1 MLKLSKIQQIDKQ
14 SMFHIYDQWPEIAIE
29 SYKKNKSTKKFGKI
43 EHIVFAGMGGSGAIG
58 DVLSGIFSNSKIHVE
73 VIKGYLLPMTVNSK
87 TLVINTSVSGN
98 TKETLTILKKAHEK
112 KCRILNFSSGG
123 KMEQYC
129 KKNNLDFYKIQMNHS
144 PRASFIGFLYYI
156 ISILKPIIPLKEQE
170 IQKSLEQLRIMR
182 DKIFSKNLSKQNYAL
197 NLAEWVP
204 EIPVIYYPAG
214 LKSSAIRFK
223 NSLQE
228 NSKIHVIS
236 EDIVEASH
244 NGIVSWSQS
253 KKIKPIL
260 IRGTDDYSKTKERWE
275 IIKEFFKKN
284 KIDYREIFSVKGNIL
299 SKLVCLIY
307 FLDYCSIYKAIIL
320 NKDPTPVEP
329 IDFVKRYL

>member
-1 MLKLSKIQQIDKQ
+1 MLKLSKIKQIDKQ

-43 EHIVFAGMGGSGAIG
+43 DHIVFAGMGGSGAIG
-58 DVLSGIFSNSKIHVE
+58 DVFSGILSNSNIHVD
-73 VIKGYLLPMTVNSK
+73 VIKGYLLPTTVNSK

-98 TKETLTILKKAHEK
+98 TKETLTILKNAHKK
-112 KCRILNFSSGG
+112 KCRMLNFSSGG
-123 KMEQYC
+123 KIEQYC
-129 KKNNLDFYKIQMNHS
+129 KRNNLDFYKIQMNHS

-170 IQKSLEQLRIMR
+170 IQKSLEQLRIIR
-182 DKIFSKNLSKQNYAL
+182 DEIFSKNLSEQNNAL
-197 NLAEWVP
+197 NLAKWIP

-244 NGIVSWSQS
+244 NGIVSWSES
-253 KKIKPIL
+253 KKFKPIL
-260 IRGTDDYSKTKERWE
+260 IRGTDDYYKTKERWE

-284 KIDYREIFSVKGNIL
+284 QIDYREIFSVKGNIL